1 MTQAKASV
9 INYDRNSRIK
19 VLATVITIVNYDSNS
34 FIIQATDV
42 GLKITNIR
50 LSWIKMA
57 MTKPVPYFFTESVA
71 KKFYSIGLRLAML
84 SSFY

>member
-1 MTQAKASV
+1 
-9 INYDRNSRIK
+9 
-19 VLATVITIVNYDSNS
+19 
-34 FIIQATDV
+34 
-42 GLKITNIR
+42 
-50 LSWIKMA
+50 MA